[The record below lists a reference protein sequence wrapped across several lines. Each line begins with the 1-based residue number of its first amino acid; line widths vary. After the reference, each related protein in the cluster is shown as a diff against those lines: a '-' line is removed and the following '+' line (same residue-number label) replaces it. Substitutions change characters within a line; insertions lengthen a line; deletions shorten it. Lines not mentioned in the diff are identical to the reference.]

1 MRIAKSLI
9 LIGLT
14 FALTSQL
21 AYGQNKQAHKTSSSE
36 PISEREQDGLNGAVR
51 RVRVETA
58 KVSVKDGK
66 LSEGPRTVR
75 ELTTYDLNG
84 KRVDTVA
91 HPVALNRPAGKEQ
104 YKYDDKGNLIEM
116 TIRGTDGSVLGREN
130 YEYEFDELGNWK
142 KMTAS
147 IGIFEDG
154 KVSFEPIEVTYRTI
168 AYYYNQA
175 VEKIATA
182 ASDNK
187 TSAPVALTNGFTA
200 KIPEAAANRTSAP
213 VADVP
218 NKTSSANDSGSPV
231 GAAASS
237 PASAK
242 NESKEPNKTAETSTT
257 PSGPPPPETKRIAV
271 KRVSEEVLR
280 AAAVNIPQPEFPIA
294 AELAGHQQKVEVQVV
309 VDEKG
314 EVTSARATSPET
326 LLNEAAEDAARKARF
341 KAAKLSDNPAQ
352 IFSVISFEFSPRPA
366 APPVTTPPTTDKVV
380 ERTVTTA
387 PDNTAVS
394 KTAIAPANP
403 TNEESAILYE
413 QGIAQLNAGKYEE
426 GKEALKQFVYRHPED
441 ARGYVKL
448 GLAYSLLKKHQ
459 EAVAAYKM
467 AIKIGPDVV
476 DADAY
481 HRLGLAYN
489 QLKRYSEALNAYK
502 QAMYVARAQSLDADQ
517 SGNSSKINL
526 NELRYDLGLAYYNI
540 GRYTEAIKELKQVV
554 TTNPQ
559 LAEGYY
565 ALAVAYISMGDKRS
579 AEIQVDKVRPL
590 NPDLAKKLAD
600 FLASRSIYIPPGCL
614 VFPCV
619 R

>member
-9 LIGLT
+9 LISLT
-14 FALTSQL
+14 CALTSPL
-21 AYGQNKQAHKTSSSE
+21 AYGQNKQAHKTGSSE
-36 PISEREQDGLNGAVR
+36 PITEREQDGLNGPVR

-66 LSEGPRTVR
+66 LNEGPRTVR
-75 ELTTYDLNG
+75 EVTTYDLKG

-116 TIRGTDGSVLGREN
+116 TIRGTDGSVLGHES

-142 KMTAS
+142 KMTSS

-168 AYYYNQA
+168 AYYYSQA

-182 ASDNK
+182 SDSK
-187 TSAPVALTNGFTA
+187 ASAPLTPANTFTA
-200 KIPEAAANRTSAP
+200 KIPEAGASRTSSP
-213 VADVP
+213 TPEV
-218 NKTSSANDSGSPV
+218 NKTTPGKDSNSPIGV
-231 GAAASS
+231 AASS
-237 PASAK
+237 PASVK
-242 NESKEPNKTAETSTT
+242 DETKEPGKNAGTAATT
-257 PSGPPPPETKRIAV
+257 PSGPPPPETKKIAV

-280 AAAVNIPQPEFPIA
+280 AAAVSIAQPEFPIA
-294 AELAGHQQKVEVQVV
+294 AELTGRQQKVEVQVV

-326 LLNEAAEDAARKARF
+326 LLNEAAENAARKSRF
-341 KAAKLSDNPAQ
+341 IAAKLSDDPAQ
-352 IFSVISFEFSPRPA
+352 IFSVISFEFNPRPA
-366 APPVTTPPTTDKVV
+366 PPPTTTAPVSDKVV
-380 ERTVTTA
+380 ERTVTA
-387 PDNTAVS
+387 GPDNNAVTKTVIPPKSTAS
-394 KTAIAPANP
+394 
-403 TNEESAILYE
+403 EEPVNLYD
-413 QGIAQLNAGKYEE
+413 QGIAQLTAGRYED

-441 ARGYVKL
+441 ARGYLKL

-467 AIKIGPDVV
+467 GIKIGPDLA

-481 HRLGLAYN
+481 QRLGLAYN
-489 QLKRYSEALNAYK
+489 QLKKYPEALNAFK
-502 QAMYVARAQSLDADQ
+502 QAIYVARAQSLDADQ
-517 SGNSSKINL
+517 SGNASKVSM
-526 NELRYDLGLAYYNI
+526 NELRYNLGLAYYNI
-540 GRYTEAIKELKQVV
+540 GRYPEAIKELKQVV
-554 TTNPQ
+554 ATNPQ

-565 ALAVAYISMGDKRS
+565 ALAVTYISVGDKRS
-579 AEIQVDKVRPL
+579 AEMQVDKLRPI
-590 NPDLAKKLAD
+590 NPDLAKKLSD
-600 FLASRSIYIPPGCL
+600 FLVSSAVYVPPGCL
-614 VFPCV
+614 VFPCN